1 MRVDIKNI
9 ASFLL
14 DKYLFILF
22 VVGLITL
29 ISGLGLNNF
38 KLDASSDALVLE
50 NDESLKVYRETEDE
64 FGDSSFLIITYE
76 PKKELFSDYSIS
88 RIANLEQD
96 LKKIDGV
103 DSVLSLL
110 DAPIFFQPKVGLSEV
125 SDNLKNL
132 SDDEVNLSLA
142 KDEIIKNPIYKE
154 LIISEDGNIT
164 AMQVVLKGNKE
175 YNQLINDRYDALEKL
190 DSNEPLTTKRKNEL
204 QNKLETINSR
214 ISELNNQESDF
225 NKLLISEIRQTLNK
239 YKDEATIYLGGP
251 SMIATDM
258 MDYIESDLVIFG
270 TAVAVIFALM
280 LYLFFGSLWY
290 VLLPLMNAFLA
301 TFITAGFLGFMDW
314 KISVVSSNFIAL
326 LLILTI
332 SLTVHLLVKINEIIK
347 SGDTKNISGVN
358 FRETDLKTAIEEG
371 YVQMLAPCFFA
382 ALTTAVAFLSL
393 TFGELKPVI
402 EFGKMMAFGI
412 SIAFILT
419 FTFLPCTI
427 YLISRFNTKDFLSLH
442 KITTSLLNFSNNNKT
457 LITTSFVLVFLIF
470 SFGISKLEVENRFID
485 YFDKDTE
492 IYKGMYE
499 IDSKLGGTA
508 TLDIIISEPAESDIP
523 EKSKVENIKTNL
535 TVIANDFSFDDLFE
549 DDLFEDISSD
559 ASGYWWNTYS
569 LKTLEE
575 IHDYLDSIPEIGKVL
590 SVASGIKLAR
600 EINDGE
606 DLNDLELALL
616 RSVLPEDIRETLL
629 YSYINKDDSVVRIS
643 TRVNESAANLNRN
656 ELLEKINY
664 DLQNQFNLKPDQY
677 EITGLA
683 VLYNNMLQSL
693 FKSQIGS
700 LLIVFAVISIMLL
713 LIFKS
718 FKVMIIGLIPNIFVA
733 SSVMG
738 LLGLLRIPLDI
749 MTITVA
755 AISVGMAVDNT
766 IHYIYRYK
774 KELKKTNSVEQA
786 LANAHTTTGRAI
798 FYTATTIA
806 AGFCILSL
814 SNFFPTVLFGLF
826 TSLAMV
832 LAFIT
837 SLTVLPNLLVKYKVF
852 Q

>member
-1 MRVDIKNI
+1 MRIDLKDIGN
-9 ASFLL
+9 FLL
-14 DKYLFILF
+14 DRYLLILLLVF
-22 VVGLITL
+22 TLTIITSIGL
-29 ISGLGLNNF
+29 SNF

-50 NDESLKVYRETEDE
+50 SDESLKTYREAEDE
-64 FGDSSFLIITYE
+64 FGDSSFLIVTYE
-76 PKKELFSDYSIS
+76 PKNELFSEYSLKKIS
-88 RIANLEQD
+88 QLESD
-96 LKKIDGV
+96 LKNIDGV
-103 DSVLSLL
+103 DSVLSIL
-110 DAPIFFQPKVGLSEV
+110 DVPIFFQPKVGLSEV

-132 SDDEVNLSLA
+132 TDASVDLSLA
-142 KDEIIKNPIYKE
+142 KEEIINDPIYKE
-154 LIISEDGNIT
+154 LIISGDGKVT

-175 YNQLINDRYDALEKL
+175 YNQLINLRYEILEKL
-190 DSNEPLTTKRKNEL
+190 DSREPLTSKTINQL
-204 QNKLETINSR
+204 QNDLENINSR
-214 ISELNNQESDF
+214 ISEINNQESEF
-225 NKLLISEIRQTLNK
+225 NKLLIAEIRQTLDI
-239 YKDEATIYLGGP
+239 YRDEATIYLGGP
-251 SMIATDM
+251 SMIASDM

-290 VLLPLMNAFLA
+290 VLLPLLNAFLA

-332 SLTVHLLVKINEIIK
+332 SLTVHLLVKINEIK
-347 SGDTKNISGVN
+347 QEKNLRN
-358 FRETDLKTAIEEG
+358 AIVEG
-371 YVQMLAPCFFA
+371 YGQMFAPCFFA

-419 FTFLPCTI
+419 FTFLPCAI
-427 YLISRFNTKDFLSLH
+427 YLVNKIKTKDYLSLH
-442 KITTSLLNFSNNNKT
+442 KITSWLLDFSNNNK
-457 LITTSFVLVFLIF
+457 ITIGSSFIVIFAIF
-470 SFGISKLEVENRFID
+470 SYGVSKLEVENRFID
-485 YFDKDTE
+485 YFDKETE
-492 IYKGMYE
+492 IYQGMYE

-508 TLDIIISEPAESDIP
+508 TLDIIISEPIESEIP
-523 EKSKVENIKTNL
+523 EKSKMQNIATNVA
-535 TVIANDFSFDDLFE
+535 VIANDFSFDDLFE
-549 DDLFEDISSD
+549 DDLFEDMTSD

-569 LKTLEE
+569 LKTLED

-643 TRVNESAANLNRN
+643 TRVNESSANLNRN
-656 ELLEKINY
+656 ELLEKINF
-664 DLQNQFNLKPDQY
+664 DLQNEFNLKPDQY

-693 FKSQIGS
+693 FQSQIGS

-713 LIFKS
+713 IIFKS
-718 FKVMIIGLIPNIFVA
+718 FKVMVIGLIPNIFVA

-738 LLGLLRIPLDI
+738 LLGLLKIHLDI

-774 KELKKTNSVEQA
+774 KELKKTNSVKHA
-786 LANAHTTTGRAI
+786 LENAHTTTGRAI

>member
-1 MRVDIKNI
+1 MRIDLKNI
-9 ASFLL
+9 GNFLL
-14 DKYLFILF
+14 DRYLLILLLVF
-22 VVGLITL
+22 TLTIITSVGL
-29 ISGLGLNNF
+29 SNF

-50 NDESLKVYRETEDE
+50 SDESLKTYREAEDE
-64 FGDSSFLIITYE
+64 FGDSSFLIVTYE
-76 PKKELFSDYSIS
+76 PKNELFSEYSLKKIS
-88 RIANLEQD
+88 QLESD
-96 LKKIDGV
+96 LKNIDGV
-103 DSVLSLL
+103 DSVLSIL
-110 DAPIFFQPKVGLSEV
+110 DAPIFFQPRVGLSEV

-132 SDDEVNLSLA
+132 TDPEVDLSLA
-142 KDEIIKNPIYKE
+142 KKEIINNPIYKE
-154 LIISEDGNIT
+154 LIISNDGKTT

-175 YNQLINDRYDALEKL
+175 YNQLINSRYEILEKL
-190 DSNEPLTTKRKNEL
+190 DSREPLTSKTTNQL
-204 QNKLETINSR
+204 QNDLENINTR
-214 ISELNNQESDF
+214 ISEINNQESEF
-225 NKLLISEIRQTLNK
+225 NKLLIAEIRQTLDI
-239 YKDEATIYLGGP
+239 YRDEATIYLGGP

-258 MDYIESDLVIFG
+258 MEYIESDLVIFG
-270 TAVAVIFALM
+270 TAVAFIFALM

-290 VLLPLMNAFLA
+290 VLLPLLNAFLA

-332 SLTVHLLVKINEIIK
+332 SLTVHLLVKINEIK
-347 SGDTKNISGVN
+347 KEKNLRN
-358 FRETDLKTAIEEG
+358 AIIEG
-371 YVQMLAPCFFA
+371 YGQMFAPCFFA

-419 FTFLPCTI
+419 FTFLPCAI
-427 YLISRFNTKDFLSLH
+427 YLVSKIKTKDYLSLH
-442 KITTSLLNFSNNNKT
+442 KITSWILDFSNNNK
-457 LITTSFVLVFLIF
+457 IIIGSSFIIIFIIF
-470 SFGISKLEVENRFID
+470 SYGVSKLEVENRFID
-485 YFDKDTE
+485 YFDNETE
-492 IYKGMYE
+492 IYQGMYE

-508 TLDIIISEPAESDIP
+508 TLDIIISEPTESDIP
-523 EKSKVENIKTNL
+523 EKSKMQNIATNVA
-535 TVIANDFSFDDLFE
+535 VIANDFSFDDLFE
-549 DDLFEDISSD
+549 DDLFEDMTSD

-569 LKTLEE
+569 LKTLED

-643 TRVNESAANLNRN
+643 TRVNESSANLNRN

-664 DLQNQFNLKPDQY
+664 DLQNEFNLKPDQY

-693 FKSQIGS
+693 FQSQIGS

-718 FKVMIIGLIPNIFVA
+718 FKVMVIGLIPNIFVA

-738 LLGLLRIPLDI
+738 LLGLLKIPLDI

-774 KELKKTNSVEQA
+774 KELKKTDSVEKA
-786 LANAHTTTGRAI
+786 LGNAHTTTGRAI

>member
-1 MRVDIKNI
+1 MRIDLKNVGK
-9 ASFLL
+9 FLL
-14 DKYLFILF
+14 DKYLLILLLVF
-22 VVGLITL
+22 TLTIITSFGL
-29 ISGLGLNNF
+29 SNF

-50 NDESLKVYRETEDE
+50 SDESLKTYRKAEDE
-64 FGDSSFLIITYE
+64 FGDTSFLIVTYE
-76 PKKELFSDYSIS
+76 PKGELFSEYSLKKIS
-88 RIANLEQD
+88 QLEND
-96 LKKIDGV
+96 LKNIDGV
-103 DSVLSLL
+103 DSVLSIL
-110 DAPIFFQPKVGLSEV
+110 DAPIFFQPRVGLSEV

-132 SDDEVNLSLA
+132 LDAGVNLNLA
-142 KDEIIKNPIYKE
+142 KEEIINNPIYKE
-154 LIISEDGNIT
+154 LIISNDGKVT
-164 AMQVVLKGNKE
+164 AMQVVLKGNSE
-175 YNQLINDRYDALEKL
+175 YNQLINSRYEILDKL
-190 DSNEPLTTKRKNEL
+190 DSREPLTSK
-204 QNKLETINSR
+204 TINQLQIDLENINAR
-214 ISELNNQESDF
+214 ISEINNQESEF
-225 NKLLISEIRQTLNK
+225 NKLLISDIRETLNI
-239 YKDEATIYLGGP
+239 YRDEATIYLGGP

-258 MDYIESDLVIFG
+258 MEYIESDLVIFG

-290 VLLPLMNAFLA
+290 VLLPLLNAFLA

-332 SLTVHLLVKINEIIK
+332 SLTVHLLVKINEIK
-347 SGDTKNISGVN
+347 KEKNL
-358 FRETDLKTAIEEG
+358 RDAIVEG
-371 YVQMLAPCFFA
+371 YGQMFAPCFFA

-419 FTFLPCTI
+419 FTFLPCAI
-427 YLISRFNTKDFLSLH
+427 YLVSKIKTKDYLSLH
-442 KITTSLLNFSNNNKT
+442 NITSWILTFSNNNKMFIGST
-457 LITTSFVLVFLIF
+457 FIVVFIIF
-470 SFGISKLEVENRFID
+470 SYGVSKLEVENRFID
-485 YFDKDTE
+485 YFDKETE
-492 IYKGMYE
+492 IYQGMYE

-508 TLDIIISEPAESDIP
+508 TLDIIISEPLESDIP
-523 EKSKVENIKTNL
+523 EKSKMQNIVTNVA
-535 TVIANDFSFDDLFE
+535 VIANDFSFDDLFE
-549 DDLFEDISSD
+549 DDLFEDMTSD

-569 LKTLEE
+569 LKTLED

-600 EINDGE
+600 EINEGE

-664 DLQNQFNLKPDQY
+664 DLQNEFNLKPDQY

-693 FKSQIGS
+693 FQSQIGS

-718 FKVMIIGLIPNIFVA
+718 FKVMVIGLIPNVFVA

-738 LLGLLRIPLDI
+738 LLGLLKIPLDI

-774 KELKKTNSVEQA
+774 KELKKTDSVEQA
-786 LANAHTTTGRAI
+786 LENAHTTTGRAI

-826 TSLAMV
+826 TSLAMA
-832 LAFIT
+832 LAFVT